1 VNTQQGGRFRSV
13 AAGPAQG
20 LQEVFLLDLLH
31 GTVQEVDFS
40 IPLCAIRQGVGLYL
54 VDTLG
59 KMLGQDRG
67 AWAECQMKIGARCPR
82 LLQ

>member
-1 VNTQQGGRFRSV
+1 MNTQQGGRFHSV
-13 AAGPAQG
+13 PAGPAKGLQG
-20 LQEVFLLDLLH
+20 LFHVDLLH

-54 VDTLG
+54 VDTLRN
-59 KMLGQDRG
+59 MLGQDRG

-82 LLQ
+82 LLW